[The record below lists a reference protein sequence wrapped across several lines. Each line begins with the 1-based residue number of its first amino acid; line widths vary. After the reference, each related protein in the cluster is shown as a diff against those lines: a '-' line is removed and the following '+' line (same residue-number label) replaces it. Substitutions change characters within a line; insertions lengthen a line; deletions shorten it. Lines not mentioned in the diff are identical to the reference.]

1 MKDNIMTDDELYFA
15 IHNKAYSKVSFIE
28 MELESLKKE
37 TPAGSY
43 TQEMI
48 DNQIIFN
55 ERELQVWKTILHLN
69 K

>member
-15 IHNKAYSKVSFIE
+15 IHNKAYSKISFIK
-28 MELESLKKE
+28 MELQSLKKDVA
-37 TPAGSY
+37 AGSY

-48 DNQIIFN
+48 DNQIRFN
-55 ERELQVWKTILHLN
+55 ERELQVWKTILDLN

>member
-15 IHNKAYSKVSFIE
+15 IHNKAYSKISFIE
-28 MELESLKKE
+28 MELESLKEE

-48 DNQIIFN
+48 DNQIRFN
-55 ERELQVWKTILHLN
+55 KRELQVWKTILHLN

>member
-15 IHNKAYSKVSFIE
+15 IHNKAYSKISFIE

-37 TPAGSY
+37 IPAGSY
-43 TQEMI
+43 TKEMI
-48 DNQIIFN
+48 DNQIRFN
-55 ERELQVWKTILHLN
+55 NRELQIWKQILQLN